1 METRKKGERQKGEN
15 GENPMQ
21 QQASF
26 GVPSSLLSVAYSESC
41 FDHSLIVP
49 ASKPLLKQLVV
60 CFLEALSPQ
69 FMLMLEILTLI

>member
-15 GENPMQ
+15 GENPLQ
-21 QQASF
+21 QQAPF

-49 ASKPLLKQLVV
+49 ASNP
-60 CFLEALSPQ
+60 C
-69 FMLMLEILTLI
+69 